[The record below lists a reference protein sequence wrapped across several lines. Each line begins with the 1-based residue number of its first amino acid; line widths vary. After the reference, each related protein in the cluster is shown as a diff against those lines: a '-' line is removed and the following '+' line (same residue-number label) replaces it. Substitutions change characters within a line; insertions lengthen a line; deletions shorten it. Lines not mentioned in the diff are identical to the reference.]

1 VKQLKHPATIIA
13 SVALFVALGGGAV
26 AYAAGVIN
34 GSQIKNHTIASK
46 KLTKKAIKQL
56 KGNRGPAGAPGAA
69 GAAGATGATGPQGP
83 GGTIA
88 TWDATAQATATP
100 TYKTIPTLSGDT
112 FQAACVTSA
121 GDAELLIKFF
131 TSDGSWDTDLQISDS
146 VGDILAASIVAPA
159 GTFTSS
165 APLAGSLETA
175 ASGGDV
181 ESIRWANL
189 QLGPAPAGEEIWFAT
204 ASTANSA
211 STCHLSIETI
221 PEAHTTV
228 TARHAAPRAGMHLP
242 LHFGNTRLH
251 LTHK

>member
-1 VKQLKHPATIIA
+1 MKQLKHPATIIA

-56 KGNRGPAGAPGAA
+56 KGNRGPAGAPGA
-69 GAAGATGATGPQGP
+69 TGATGPQGP
-83 GGTIA
+83 GGTIQ

-121 GDAELLIKFF
+121 GDSELLIKFF
-131 TSDGSWDTDLQISDS
+131 TSDGSWDSEVQISDS
-146 VGDILAASIVAPA
+146 VSDIVFLNLNAPA

-165 APLAGSLETA
+165 TPLAGLLESA

-181 ESIRWANL
+181 ESLRWDNT
-189 QLGPAPAGEEIWFAT
+189 QLGPAPPGEEIWNAT
-204 ASTANSA
+204 TSTAGGS

-221 PEAHTTV
+221 PETLTKV
-228 TARHAAPRAGMHLP
+228 TLSHAVPRAGMHLP
-242 LHFGNTRLH
+242 LHFGHTRLNV
-251 LTHK
+251 THQ